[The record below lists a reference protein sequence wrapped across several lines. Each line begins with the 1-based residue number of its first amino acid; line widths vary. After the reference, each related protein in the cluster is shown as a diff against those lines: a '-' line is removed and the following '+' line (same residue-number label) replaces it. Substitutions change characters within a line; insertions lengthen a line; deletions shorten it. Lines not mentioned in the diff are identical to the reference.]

1 MRRPTLAL
9 AAALAW
15 LAPPAAG
22 NSVPALHVSPCGS
35 DADDGSQAWPLRTIA
50 AASLRAGPGT
60 TVLVAPGTY
69 PGGFTTAAS
78 GAAGA
83 RIVYVSEQR
92 WAARIVGAGTATGQ
106 AGWWNKG
113 DHVEIRDFD
122 IDGSGALAAS
132 WTVGL
137 YSTGSHTSFVGNRVH
152 DILTDPAAFVK
163 AEASGNGGAG
173 ALMDAYY
180 GGTDGTMDGNLIHD
194 IGPPGRRSSLVHGL
208 YQSQHGVVRNNVVH
222 DVAGVGVH
230 LWHGAAHISIIG
242 NTIDRARDGGIL
254 VGSGDSGASATS
266 GDHVTVAGNIVANS
280 TPGIAEEG
288 ITGPH
293 NRYMNNVL
301 HGIVGAGVR
310 LHKGRTADNTIIAD
324 PGFADAERHDYRLRP
339 GSPAAGA
346 GAPEARAG
354 AGVGTIAEPAGRR
367 ADCTKQPAPGQSARQ
382 AAHRPEPPG
391 R

>member
-1 MRRPTLAL
+1 MRWLAFLAL
-9 AAALAW
+9 ATALASS
-15 LAPPAAG
+15 ASPAAAG
-22 NSVPALHVSPCGS
+22 EAVPVLHVSPCGS
-35 DADDGSQAWPLRTIA
+35 DAHDGSPARPLRTIA

-60 TVLVAPGTY
+60 VVLVAPGTY

-78 GAAGA
+78 GAAGG
-83 RIVYVSEQR
+83 RIVYASEQR

-122 IDGSGALAAS
+122 IDGSGTQAGS

-137 YSTGSHTSFVGNRVH
+137 YSTGSHTAFVGNRVH
-152 DILTDPAAFVK
+152 DILTDPAAFAK

-180 GGTDGTMDGNLIHD
+180 GGADGTMDGNLIHD

-208 YQSQHGVVRNNVVH
+208 YQSQPGVVRNNVVH

-230 LWHGAAHISIIG
+230 LWHGAAHISITG
-242 NTIDRARDGGIL
+242 NTIDRARGGGIL
-254 VGSGDSGASATS
+254 VGSGDSGASAAS
-266 GDHVTVAGNIVANS
+266 GDHIAVADNIVANS
-280 TPGIAEEG
+280 TPGIAEAG

-293 NRYMNNVL
+293 NSYTRNVL
-301 HGIVGAGVR
+301 HGISGVGVR
-310 LHKGRTADNTIIAD
+310 LRRGLAADGTIIAD
-324 PGFADAERHDYRLRP
+324 PGFADAARHDYRLRP

-346 GAPEARAG
+346 GAPEDRAG
-354 AGVGTIAEPAGRR
+354 AGSSAQPPGRR
-367 ADCTKQPAPGQSARQ
+367 ADCT
-382 AAHRPEPPG
+382 G
-391 R
+391 RATAG